1 MNLKPDQEYTAL
13 NNAFTRAQVATL
25 GLILW
30 NTSMSPNKENTMDQK
45 KFNGRYHI
53 WRFTTQ
59 YYINNY

>member
-13 NNAFTRAQVATL
+13 NNAFTRAQGIHL
-25 GLILW
+25 DWILL

-53 WRFTTQ
+53 WRFTAQ